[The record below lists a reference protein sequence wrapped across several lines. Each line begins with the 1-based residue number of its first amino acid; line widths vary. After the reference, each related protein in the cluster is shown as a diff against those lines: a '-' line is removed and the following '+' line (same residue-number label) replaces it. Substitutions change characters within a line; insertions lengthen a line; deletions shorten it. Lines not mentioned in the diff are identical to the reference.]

1 MTCDR
6 CGGLSVAMH
15 FVTDH
20 TWEYDGWLCMNCGN
34 VIDPLILT
42 NRDVQANG
50 TLGSIALKGMRP
62 ARGEVGPGRPL
73 RMDRS

>member
-15 FVTDH
+15 FDDDH
-20 TWEYDGWLCMNCGN
+20 TWEYDGWRCMNCGN

-42 NRDVQANG
+42 NRGMHANQG
-50 TLGSIALKGMRP
+50 MRSMGLRGMRP

-73 RMDRS
+73 RLDRS